1 MGTIIIKSDNIDDLY
16 FINELARRL
25 GLNSNIEIEITEDK
39 SIGRIKKIDSSTDD
53 DKSLAKMISRTG
65 LTNIGKILKDDPGG
79 IF

>member
-1 MGTIIIKSDNIDDLY
+1 MGTIIIKSDNTDDLY